1 MNGVGRA
8 MYSLLLQLHPAE
20 FRKQFAGEMLL
31 DYRAGLRGICGSA
44 PHWDAL
50 VSLGRQWLH
59 RFAETSEVETRAAS
73 LFGGQYVAL
82 TYGGLTPFDVM
93 RGVVLS
99 FALFGA
105 FGYAE
110 SPSYDTT
117 IHLQPWRAVIRHSQ
131 SPPSPV
137 QPAGQSI
144 AVRDV
149 TVMDVEHG
157 SLSRHMT
164 VLIRGDEIVSVS
176 RAGKASPL
184 AGTEEIDGRGKF
196 LLPGF
201 WDMHTHITNA
211 DVDLPV
217 YIANGVL
224 GLRNMG
230 GVEDKVFTLKQ
241 QLENGAVLGPR
252 MFIAGP
258 ILDSPDGPVQPAS
271 YGDRIANA
279 AQGRAEVDRLKAKG
293 ADFIKVYDGLSRES
307 YFAIAAEANRI
318 HIPFAGHVPQQI
330 TIEEA
335 IDAGQKS
342 IEHGIEGR
350 GTTTEEQHLIDI
362 GRSENVMAE
371 AMRTKNYSL
380 IPESIARNGTIGLD
394 GFSQSRA
401 NALYASLVKHG
412 TYLCPTLVTQRWVAY
427 GDDLAKAHDPRE
439 RFIPPSTLVYWQPS
453 MNMLTK
459 YRTPAYIAYTKRNY
473 AVHLGQ
479 VSKEQAAGV
488 QLLAGT
494 DLSVP
499 YTYPGSSVHDE
510 MKLFVTAGLT
520 PLRALQA
527 AVTHPVHYFGLEESM
542 GSVTQGKLAELV
554 LLDGNPMLDIG
565 NTERI
570 AAVITHGRLLRKPDL
585 DALMLQGEHA
595 AHAAK

>member
-1 MNGVGRA
+1 M
-8 MYSLLLQLHPAE
+8 
-20 FRKQFAGEMLL
+20 
-31 DYRAGLRGICGSA
+31 
-44 PHWDAL
+44 
-50 VSLGRQWLH
+50 
-59 RFAETSEVETRAAS
+59 
-73 LFGGQYVAL
+73 
-82 TYGGLTPFDVM
+82 TPFDLM
-93 RGVVLS
+93 RGLLLS
-99 FALFGA
+99 LTLFGA
-105 FGYAE
+105 FGYAAT
-110 SPSYDTT
+110 PSYSTT
-117 IHLQPWRAVIRHSQ
+117 IYLHPPRAVIRQSQ
-131 SPPSPV
+131 SPESRAMPV
-137 QPAGQSI
+137 GQNI

-149 TVMDVEHG
+149 SVVDVEHG
-157 SLSRHMT
+157 TLSPHMI

-176 RAGKASPL
+176 REGKASLP
-184 AGTEEIDGRGKF
+184 AGMEEIDGRGKF

-211 DVDLPV
+211 DVDMPL

-230 GVEDKVFTLKQ
+230 GVEDQAFALKQ
-241 QLENGAVLGPR
+241 KLKDGAVLGPR
-252 MFIAGP
+252 MYIAGP
-258 ILDSPDGPVQPAS
+258 ILDSPDGPVHPAN

-307 YFAIAAEANRI
+307 YFAIAAEANKV

-362 GRSENVMAE
+362 GTSENVMAE
-371 AMRTKNYSL
+371 AMRTKNFSL
-380 IPESIARNGTIGLD
+380 IPESIARNGTRGLD

-401 NALYASLVKHG
+401 RALYASLVKHD
-412 TYLCPTLVTQRWVAY
+412 TYLCPTLVTQHWVAY
-427 GDDLAKAHDPRE
+427 GDDLAKVYDPRE
-439 RFIPPSTLVYWQPS
+439 RFIAPSTLVYWQPS

-473 AVHLGQ
+473 AMHLGQ

-520 PLRALQA
+520 PLQALQT
-527 AVTHPVHYFGLEESM
+527 AVTHPVKYFGLERTM
-542 GSVTQGKLAELV
+542 GGVRQGKLAELV
-554 LLDGNPMLDIG
+554 LLDGNPLLDIG
-565 NTERI
+565 NTDRI
-570 AAVITHGRLLRKPDL
+570 AAVITHGKVIRKPEL
-585 DALMLQGEHA
+585 DAMLLQAERA
-595 AHAAK
+595 AHNGK

>member
-1 MNGVGRA
+1 MNYVGKA
-8 MYSLLLQLHPAE
+8 MYRLLLQLHPAE
-20 FRKQFAGEMLL
+20 FRERFADEMLL
-31 DYRAGLRGICGSA
+31 DYNAGLRKICGSA
-44 PHWDAL
+44 PHWDAV

-59 RFAETSEVETRAAS
+59 RFAETNQGETRTA
-73 LFGGQYVAL
+73 LLGGQYVAL
-82 TYGGLTPFDVM
+82 AYGGLTPFDVM
-93 RGVVLS
+93 RGFVLS
-99 FALFGA
+99 LA
-105 FGYAE
+105 FLGVIGYAE
-110 SPSYDTT
+110 TPKFDTT
-117 IHLQPWRAVIRHSQ
+117 IHLYPRRTVILPSQ
-131 SPPSPV
+131 SSGSPT
-137 QPAGQSI
+137 QAEGQNI

-176 RAGKASPL
+176 RAGKASFPPE
-184 AGTEEIDGRGKF
+184 TEEIDGREKF

-201 WDMHTHITNA
+201 WDMHTHITDA
-211 DVDLPV
+211 DVDMPL

-230 GVEDKVFTLKQ
+230 GIESEVFELRH
-241 QLENGAVLGPR
+241 QLEDGTVLGPR

-258 ILDSPDGPVQPAS
+258 ILDSPDGPVHPAN

-307 YFAIAAEANRI
+307 YFAIGAEANKI

-371 AMRTKNYSL
+371 AMRTKNFSL
-380 IPESIARNGTIGLD
+380 IPESIAKNGAIGLD
-394 GFSQSRA
+394 TFSQSRA
-401 NALYASLVKHG
+401 NALYVSLVKHD

-427 GDDLAKAHDPRE
+427 GDDLAKVHDPRE
-439 RFIPPSTLVYWQPS
+439 RFIRPSTLVYWQPS

-473 AVHLGQ
+473 AMHLEM

-520 PLRALQA
+520 PLQALQA
-527 AVTHPVHYFGLEESM
+527 AITHPVHYFGLGQSM
-542 GSVTQGKLAELV
+542 GSVTPGKLAELV
-554 LLDGNPMLDIG
+554 LLDRNPMLDIG
-565 NTERI
+565 NTESI
-570 AAVITHGRLLRKPDL
+570 AAVITHGRLLRKTDL
-585 DALMLQGEHA
+585 DALTLQGEHA
-595 AHAAK
+595 AHEPK